1 MLYIEFNGK
10 SYELERNQ
18 LNLTARMKDSFIKE
32 TLANYFKV
40 EPKTLDRYEVEH
52 GDAGELRLQKICCK
66 RSGHTC

>member
-1 MLYIEFNGK
+1 MLYIEFDGK
-10 SYELERNQ
+10 SYQLERNE

-40 EPKTLDRYEVEH
+40 EPKRLDRYEVQH
-52 GDAGELRLQKICCK
+52 GDAGELRLQKACCQ